1 MGKEMIKKMLAKAE
15 ARLEAVFEKM
25 LETSSD
31 EDTRAY
37 ENLVDNIKD
46 LKAQLAEAE
55 ALEEKETLAKGGTI
69 PEGAASGLDVKGGN
83 VDRQNEAAGRRGNF
97 SEAAVMFGMNFVEA
111 VAKGT
116 TFNGLLPRDVA
127 QQIQMKKEEIC
138 RIRGLCSV
146 HTASGEYTVYFDGD
160 EATVDYV
167 GEATAFGETSPSANA
182 IGLAALKLG
191 GLIKV
196 SKEYLTDL
204 GVDVLTYLVNKISRA
219 MAKKEDHEILF
230 GVGTSSSKSKIRG
243 ICSNTSIGTVT
254 AAATTTV
261 TWEDVK
267 QTIQK
272 IGAYRNNATIV
283 CSQAFL
289 DICHSFKDGNTYM
302 FPQNQQIQSIL
313 GVPVRVSGEF
323 ETIAAGKVVMV
334 VGDFS
339 YYHILEREGME
350 VTTLNE
356 LYAAT
361 GQIGILAVERIDGDL
376 TIAGAFACLKTK
388 AS

>member
-46 LKAQLAEAE
+46 LKAQLAETE
-55 ALEEKETLAKGGTI
+55 ALEEKEKLEKGGTL
-69 PEGAASGLDVKGGN
+69 PEGAANGLGGG
-83 VDRQNEAAGRRGNF
+83 AGRKDDETERHGNL
-97 SEAAVMFGMNFVEA
+97 SEAAVKFGRSLVEA
-111 VAKGT
+111 VSKGT

-138 RIRGLCSV
+138 RVRGLCTV
-146 HTASGEYTVYFDGD
+146 HQATGEYTVYVEGDG
-160 EATVDYV
+160 ATVAYV
-167 GEATAFGETSPSANA
+167 SEGAGIGETSPTIAGV
-182 IGLAALKLG
+182 GLAALKLG
-191 GLIKV
+191 ALVKV
-196 SKEYLTDL
+196 SREYVEDL
-204 GVDVLTYLVNKISRA
+204 GVDVMSYLVNVLSKA
-219 MAKKEDHEILF
+219 FAKKEDHEILF
-230 GVGTSSSKSKIRG
+230 GAGTSSSKTNMRG

-254 AAATTTV
+254 AVATTTV
-261 TWEDVK
+261 TWEEVK

-272 IGAYRNNATIV
+272 IGAYRNGATIV

-302 FPQNQQIQSIL
+302 FPQNQQIQSIM
-313 GVPVRVSGEF
+313 GIPVRVSGEF
-323 ETIAAGKVVMV
+323 EAIDAGKVVMV

-339 YYHILEREGME
+339 YYHILDRLGLEI
-350 VTTLNE
+350 TTLNE
-356 LYAAT
+356 LYAAND
-361 GQIGILAVERIDGDL
+361 QVGIRALERIDGDL
-376 TIAGAFACLKTK
+376 ALAAAFACLKTK
-388 AS
+388 AADA